1 MGHEPVRN
9 RPRSTRETKGH
20 SPELATVHA
29 DASGA
34 KATVAILLV
43 SGAALLGAALIAA
56 FALHLP
62 TLGWVGFAI
71 VSAVVL
77 GLGGLAPIAF
87 ERTRVSPQRPARPV
101 DRQQRLLV
109 VADSHCSARALC
121 DEVYARLR
129 DAGAVHLVV
138 PVRVSPLHFV
148 TDDESDEWREAEQT
162 MVTSVELLQQRGVST
177 TGSVGTDKPLESMTD
192 ALGFFSGHPRAPGNT
207 SRGGVVLAGARA
219 ADKGARTHNPARH
232 PRRRPV
238 LRARGSREPCLR
250 LSASPVSQSRCWP
263 MCRRWCTWEESTA
276 QQASAGGPG

>member
-1 MGHEPVRN
+1 MGHAPVRN
-9 RPRSTRETKGH
+9 RPRRTRETRGH

-29 DASGA
+29 ATSVA
-34 KATVAILLV
+34 RATVVILFV

-71 VSAVVL
+71 VSVIVL

-87 ERTRVSPQRPARPV
+87 ERTRVSPPRPARPV

-121 DEVYARLR
+121 DAVYTRRR

-148 TDDESDEWREAEQT
+148 TDDETDEWQEAEQ
-162 MVTSVELLQQRGVST
+162 MMAASVELLRQRGVST

-192 ALGFFSGHPRAPGNT
+192 ALGFFPATRVLLATPSEEE
-207 SRGGVVLAGARA
+207 SYWLERGLST
-219 ADKGARTHNPARH
+219 KARTLTTL
-232 PRRRPV
+232 PV
-238 LRARGSREPCLR
+238 THVVVPSAEREDHKSR
-250 LSASPVSQSRCWP
+250 V
-263 MCRRWCTWEESTA
+263 
-276 QQASAGGPG
+276 